1 MSNLYNSLPIT
12 SCCRTICDI
21 MGVDCGDA
29 PASANAAVK
38 AMCQQ
43 VFSGRKADRALL
55 YNPDAIALWL
65 YQNYTHLFTD
75 AMVCS
80 RLAIPMLSVMPS
92 VTPVCFASMYTGL
105 MPDGHGIKKYVKPVL
120 TVDTVFDHFIR
131 AGKKCAIV
139 STAGDSISQIFL
151 DRSMDY
157 FIFDTMEEV
166 NLKALE
172 LIEQDAYDL
181 LVVYNVSYDAT
192 MHHHGPEAPETM
204 EALKDNI
211 WTYRRLVEA
220 VEEHWQNHD
229 VLYGFLPDHGCHQID
244 KNAGSHGLDM
254 EEDMNVIHFYGA
266 KPRKEGC

>member
-1 MSNLYNSLPIT
+1 MSTLFNSLPIT
-12 SCCRTICDI
+12 SCCRTVCDI
-21 MGVDCGDA
+21 MGVSCGDGPA
-29 PASANAAVK
+29 PANEAVK
-38 AMCQQ
+38 AMCEKA
-43 VFSGRKADRALL
+43 FSGRKADRALL

-80 RLAIPMLSVMPS
+80 GLAIPMLSVMPS

-120 TVDTVFDHFIR
+120 KVDTIFDHFIR

-139 STAGDSISQIFL
+139 STTDDSMSLIFL
-151 DRSMDY
+151 ERGMDY
-157 FIFDTMEEV
+157 FIYDTVEEI

-181 LVVYNVSYDAT
+181 LVVYNANYDAT
-192 MHHHGPEAPETM
+192 MHKTGPEAPQAM
-204 EALKDNI
+204 DALKDNL
-211 WTYRRLVEA
+211 WTYSRLVEA
-220 VEEHWQNHD
+220 VEQHWKGHD

-244 KNAGSHGLDM
+244 KGAGSHGLDM
-254 EEDMNVIHFYGA
+254 EEDMNIIHFYGA
-266 KPRKEGC
+266 KAKTD